1 MRRMQTGPAA
11 LQVKSSGTRI
21 RSLLSDDSDPAS
33 LALCCG
39 SRPSVLTGLL
49 FGGTEEWITEPSQI
63 ARFSVEEIWRRYDSI
78 ESRLTAPVSERMLD
92 LAGIGAGMRVLD
104 LATGRGEPA
113 LRAARRVGPDG
124 LVLGIELADGL
135 LQMAREKARQ
145 NGVSNLDLRSA
156 NAESVQDI
164 PIDHF
169 HAATVR
175 WGLMYMAAP
184 ITALINARR
193 ALSPTGV
200 LVAALWAEPER
211 VPYYTLPRRLLE
223 RYRALPRIDPEAPG
237 TFRYAT
243 IERVTRDYGR
253 AGFMLDHVEEM
264 DVTVFEAD
272 NDAEVVNWVRAFGL
286 AELLND
292 LPERDQHAWEVEL
305 TSAVRQAGSG
315 GPLRLGGVTRIVRA
329 HKN

>member
-1 MRRMQTGPAA
+1 MDHRRTDR
-11 LQVKSSGTRI
+11 QV
-21 RSLLSDDSDPAS
+21 L
-33 LALCCG
+33 G
-39 SRPSVLTGLL
+39 S
-49 FGGTEEWITEPSQI
+49 EE
-63 ARFSVEEIWRRYDSI
+63 VWRRYDSI

-92 LAGIGAGMRVLD
+92 LAGIGPGMRVLD

-135 LQMAREKARQ
+135 LQMAKEKARRS
-145 NGVSNLDLRSA
+145 GLSNLDLRSA
-156 NAESVQDI
+156 NAESVHDI
-164 PIDHF
+164 PTDHF

-184 ITALINARR
+184 VAALVNARQ
-193 ALSPTGV
+193 ALLPTGV

-243 IERVTRDYGR
+243 LERVVRDFGR
-253 AGFMLDHVEEM
+253 AGFMVDHVEEM
-264 DVTVFEAD
+264 NVTVFEAETD
-272 NDAEVVNWVRAFGL
+272 MDIVDWVRALGMT
-286 AELLND
+286 ELLND
-292 LPERDQHAWEVEL
+292 LPERDQHAWEIEL
-305 TSAVRQAGSG
+305 TSAVRRAGSG
-315 GPLRLGGVTRIVRA
+315 GPLRLGGVTRIVRGRR
-329 HKN
+329 N